1 MKTIKQWIDKL
12 EEVFSLY
19 RQKENFSEVMISI
32 ENNIPFRG
40 TNLWILIFAIFIA
53 SLGLNVNSTA
63 VIIGAM
69 LISPL
74 MGPIIGIG
82 FSVGINHPNMLKLA
96 LKNYAFSFAIGLITS
111 TVYFLIS
118 PLSDAHS
125 EILART
131 SPNIYDVFIA
141 FFGGAAGMLANGSKQ
156 KGNVIPGVAIATA
169 LMPPLCTAGYGI
181 ATGQWSYLF
190 GALYLYIINTVYI
203 AVSTFL
209 MVKVLSFPAY
219 HYTKNESLEKRS
231 EKVMWA
237 LVFITLIPSIYLG
250 YSMIRKNSFEHSAN
264 TFITNEA
271 IFPNNFLLQK
281 NISYENN
288 EIQLT
293 YGGQKL
299 ESSDLKQLDNRLKI
313 YGLDGVKIIVNQGF
327 NFADPNSKEAISPLH
342 QESEQTRLEREN
354 MSRMLAFQDSISKE
368 SELIE
373 QIFNEL
379 KAQNNSVKTFSIADA
394 VVSKGTSKKKSKIIL
409 VELNKEKELT
419 PKQRKSIEQ
428 FLKVRIKND
437 SVRVIISE

>member
-1 MKTIKQWIDKL
+1 MNKIKELLDKL

-53 SLGLNVNSTA
+53 SLGLNVNSPA

-96 LKNYAFSFAIGLITS
+96 LKNYAFAFAIGLITS
-111 TVYFLIS
+111 TIYFLIT

-131 SPNIYDVFIA
+131 SPNVYDVFIA

-181 ATGQWSYLF
+181 ATGQWGFLF
-190 GALYLYIINTVYI
+190 GALYLYVINTVYI

-219 HYTKNESLEKRS
+219 HYTQNETLEKRS
-231 EKVMWA
+231 EKIMWF
-237 LVFITLIPSIYLG
+237 LVIITLIPSIYLG
-250 YSMIRKNSFEHSAN
+250 YSMIKKNSFEHTAN
-264 TFITNEA
+264 KFIANEA

-281 NISYENN
+281 DISYEKN

-299 ESSDLKQLDNRLKI
+299 EEEDRKQLDRRLKI
-313 YGLDGVKIIVNQGF
+313 YGLDSVKIVINQGF
-327 NFADPNSKEAISPLH
+327 NFVDPSKEISPLL
-342 QESEQTRLEREN
+342 QESEQARLEREN
-354 MSRMLAFQDSISKE
+354 MSKMLAFQDSVAQEKK
-368 SELIE
+368 LIE
-373 QIFNEL
+373 QVYKEI

-394 VVSKGTSKKKSKIIL
+394 IVSKDSIRSKKSKIIL
-409 VELNKEKELT
+409 VELNKELSEKERLGLE
-419 PKQRKSIEQ
+419 K
-428 FLKVRIKND
+428 FLKVRVSD
-437 SVRVIISE
+437 SIRIIISK

>member
-1 MKTIKQWIDKL
+1 MKALLDKL
-12 EEVFSLY
+12 ERVFSLY
-19 RQKENFSEVMISI
+19 TQKENFSEVMISI
-32 ENNIPFRG
+32 ENSIPFKG

-96 LKNYAFSFAIGLITS
+96 LKNYAFAFVIGLVTS
-111 TVYFLIS
+111 TIYFLIT
-118 PLSDAHS
+118 PISDAHS

-131 SPNIYDVFIA
+131 SPNIYDVLIA

-181 ATGQWSYLF
+181 ATEQWNFLL
-190 GALYLYIINTVYI
+190 GALYLYVINTVFI

-209 MVKVLSFPAY
+209 VVKILNFPTY
-219 HYTKNESLEKRS
+219 HYMKNESLERRS
-231 EKVMWA
+231 QNIMWG
-237 LVFITLIPSIYLG
+237 LVAITLIPSVYFG
-250 YSMIRKNSFEHSAN
+250 YSMIRKNNFEHTAN
-264 TFITNEA
+264 QFISNEA

-281 NISYENN
+281 QISYENN

-299 ESSDLKQLDNRLKI
+299 EENDLKLLDKRLKI
-313 YGLDGVKIIVNQGF
+313 YGLDSVKIKVNQGF
-327 NFADPNSKEAISPLH
+327 NFIDHTKEESLLL
-342 QESEQTRLEREN
+342 QNSEQSKIDKEN
-354 MSRMLAFQDSISKE
+354 MAKMLAFQDSIARE
-368 SELIE
+368 DELTL
-373 QIFNEL
+373 QVFNEL
-379 KAQNNSVKTFSIADA
+379 KAQNKGIKGFSISNA
-394 VVSKGTSKKKSKIIL
+394 VFEKDSINTEKFKLIL
-409 VELNKEKELT
+409 VKIERQLNDDDKKNLKEY
-419 PKQRKSIEQ
+419 
-428 FLKVRIKND
+428 LKVRLKND
-437 SVRVIISE
+437 SARVIIAAD